1 MRVIGSF
8 DVLKRL
14 ADTGDNDL
22 RLAPMSEVIS
32 ARKVKA
38 GTQVTIGVGS
48 DICGAI
54 AAGELVGGF
63 LFCSKKRFE
72 EVKRQLAAEF
82 EKASGA

>member
-1 MRVIGSF
+1 VTIVGSF

-14 ADTGDNDL
+14 ADMGDNDL

-32 ARKVKA
+32 ARKVKL
-38 GTQVTIGVGS
+38 GTQVTIGVGG
-48 DICGAI
+48 DIVGSL

-72 EVKRQLAAEF
+72 EVRAQLIAEA
-82 EKASGA
+82 ERDRA